1 MRPAIIR
8 YCSTARRWRLRRDR
22 LQVTN
27 GNLYAKTKAGK
38 YSVRWPAGASWVAG
52 AAPAEGTA
60 AAAVSL
66 AVVLPQIPDNS
77 PAGTIVAKAAV
88 TMSPA
93 GATFTGPLVSSDPLF
108 TAQGANI
115 VLSRAVTPADDGTA
129 RRDAITALQ

>member
-1 MRPAIIR
+1 MAALP
-8 YCSTARRWRLRRDR
+8 SR

-38 YSVRWPAGASWVAG
+38 FSVRWPAGTSWVAA
-52 AAPAEGTA
+52 AAPVEGTA
-60 AAAVSL
+60 ATAVSL

-77 PAGTIVAKAAV
+77 PAGTLVAKAAV
-88 TMSPA
+88 TMTPA

-115 VLSRAVTPADDGTA
+115 VLSRAVTPADDGTVPPTVT
-129 RRDAITALQ
+129 ITALQ

>member
-8 YCSTARRWRLRRDR
+8 YCSTARAGGFAADR

-38 YSVRWPAGASWVAG
+38 YSVRWPAGASWVAA
-52 AAPAEGTA
+52 AAPVEGTA

-108 TAQGANI
+108 AAQGADI
-115 VLSRAVTPADDGTA
+115 VLSRAVTPADDGTPA
-129 RRDAITALQ
+129 ATITALQ